1 MNEIHL
7 LGQPVEVA
15 VARLRQEGYEPVII
29 RTAAPG
35 KEEREGT
42 ERVVRVRG
50 CELTTARFPD
60 GTPE

>member
-1 MNEIHL
+1 MAHL
-7 LGQPVEVA
+7 LGLPLEEA
-15 VARLRQEGYEPVII
+15 VKLLREEGQEPVII
-29 RTAAPG
+29 RTCSPG

-50 CELTTARFPD
+50 NELTVGRFPD